1 MIGPGR
7 IGPEARPLLPRGVR
21 LHWDRVRG
29 TWTLLA
35 PERAIRLD
43 AIGHAILAEV
53 DGARDVAAIATALAA
68 RFDAPAE
75 EVLGDVREFL
85 GGLAERRL
93 VDCA

>member
-1 MIGPGR
+1 MIAA
-7 IGPEARPLLPRGVR
+7 EATPVLPRGVR
-21 LHWDRVRG
+21 LHWDRVRA

-53 DGARDVAAIATALAA
+53 DGARDVGTIAATLAA
-68 RFDAPAE
+68 RFGAPAE

-93 VDCA
+93 VDRA